1 MRYQT
6 LQEAYEGTRHYLRY
20 GGEIIAT
27 KSSKGDSKAIELLNQ
42 SITIDD
48 VCQINIY
55 NPMRKFNVRYALLE
69 FMWYLS
75 QDQNVRNIGK
85 AASIWQDIASVNG
98 NVHSNYGVCLYNGWN
113 RVIDELVRF
122 PESRRA
128 VIALNQPDI
137 DYGMKDVPCTM
148 FVQFFIRRGKLHLIW
163 NMRSSDFVFGFCNDI
178 AVGMLFLQMMY
189 NELQRHKECCDMQQ
203 LELGSF
209 TYNATSLHCYE
220 PHWNLLF
227 DSYTNEVYDRYELR
241 QHLTWHHV
249 IQNRLYL
256 PSSDI
261 TLETMWEMVDEF
273 KQDNFVGGRL

>member
-42 SITIDD
+42 SITIND

-55 NPMRKFNVRYALLE
+55 NPKRKFNVRYALLE

-85 AASIWQDIASVNG
+85 AASTWQDIASVNG
-98 NVHSNYGVCLYNGWN
+98 NVHSNYGAGLYRSWD
-113 RVIDELVRF
+113 RVANELLRL

-128 VIALNQPDI
+128 VIALNQPDV

-148 FVQFFIRRGKLHLIW
+148 FVQFFVRDDKLHLIW
-163 NMRSSDFVFGFCNDI
+163 NMRSSDFAFGFCNDV
-178 AVGMLFLQMMY
+178 AVGMLFLQMMR
-189 NELQRHKECCDMQQ
+189 NELMERTDIPWIG
-203 LELGSF
+203 LGSF

-220 PHWNLLF
+220 PHWHLLF
-227 DSYTNEVYDRYELR
+227 DNYTNEVFDKYELVEEF
-241 QHLTWHHV
+241 TWGRAL
-249 IQNRLYL
+249 QDMLYL
-256 PSSDI
+256 PSRDI
-261 TLETMWEMVDEF
+261 ELEQMWEMVDVFE
-273 KQDNFVGGRL
+273 QENFVGGRL